1 MLQNRGSFFINGQ
14 EEKGNNIE
22 EKIIPYIESNYEK
35 VIRPVTAFVL
45 FETQE
50 G

>member
-1 MLQNRGSFFINGQ
+1 MLQNRGSHFINGQ

-22 EKIIPYIESNYEK
+22 EKIIPYVEANYDNLT
-35 VIRPVTAFVL
+35 RPVTAFVI